1 MKGLYKVLLG
11 GLLLLST
18 ISVPAYG
25 QDSNGI
31 RIGITPVFLN
41 YQTTFLNDWKSY
53 LSHKLNRPVEFIQR
67 NTYREVTDLL
77 INNEIDFAWIC
88 GYPYMRLR
96 ERLQLMAVPLYQ
108 GKPLYQSY
116 LIVPRLDLDT
126 RSISDLNGKIFVYS
140 DPDSNS
146 GYLVPKYQL
155 ALLDIEDSFFFRKTF
170 FTWAHEK
177 VVEAVASGIAHGGAV
192 DGYVWDTLQQL
203 QPSLTQ
209 KTRIVSKSELFG
221 FPPLVARIGLSE
233 GTFQGVQ
240 SVLLNMSQDPEGE
253 ALLKRLNIDGFIQG
267 DDDLFEGIA
276 DMMKF
281 LTRN

>member
-116 LIVPRLDLDT
+116 LIVPSLDLDT
-126 RSISDLNGKIFVYS
+126 RSISDLGGKIFVYS